1 MKFDLSVFL
10 RGFAM
15 GTADLVPGVSGGT
28 IALITGIYD
37 RLITAIAAVDM
48 KALAMVFQGD
58 IKAALMRVDAG
69 FLITLAG
76 GMFTAIVVLASSIDW
91 AMKAFPLPLWSFF
104 FGLVL
109 ASTVSLASTL
119 RSDIS
124 GPQIVAA
131 LIGVGV
137 AASIALGQAF
147 TLETSLVG
155 FFFAGMIA
163 ICAMVLPGI
172 SGSFLLLLMGMYQ
185 PVIAAVVDL
194 DLLVLTVFFAGCL
207 IGLLAF
213 ARVLKALLARYRVT
227 TLSTLTGVLAGS
239 LIALWPWQAVVAS
252 IVDRHGEMRAVQ
264 SVPILPRTYSETT
277 GEPML
282 GLCAVALLV
291 GILVVVA
298 VGKLS
303 AQTERSAR

>member
-1 MKFDLSVFL
+1 MNVDLSVFL

-37 RLITAIAAVDM
+37 RLISAIAAIDM
-48 KALAMVFQGD
+48 KTVGMVFQGD
-58 IKAALMRVDAG
+58 IKGAWQRVDAS
-69 FLITLAG
+69 FLVTLAG

-91 AMKAFPLPLWSFF
+91 AMKEYPLPLWSFF

-109 ASTVSLASTL
+109 ASTISLAATL
-119 RSDIS
+119 RSEFS
-124 GPQIVAA
+124 GSQIVAA
-131 LIGVGV
+131 LLGAGI
-137 AASIALGQAF
+137 AASIALGQAV
-147 TLETSLVG
+147 TLDTSLLG
-155 FFFAGMIA
+155 FFLAGMIA

-185 PVIAAVVDL
+185 PVISALVAVDIQ
-194 DLLVLTVFFAGCL
+194 VLAVFFAGCL

-227 TLSTLTGVLAGS
+227 TLSTLIGVLAGS

-252 IVDRHGEMRAVQ
+252 ITDRHGEMRAVQ
-264 SVPILPRTYSETT
+264 SVPISPTTYGETI
-277 GEPML
+277 GDPML
-282 GLCAVALLV
+282 GLCVFALLFGV
-291 GILVVVA
+291 MVVVT

-303 AQTERSAR
+303 KPTERSAG

>member
-1 MKFDLSVFL
+1 MNFDLSVFL

-37 RLITAIAAVDM
+37 RLISAIAAIDM
-48 KALAMVFQGD
+48 KTSAMVFQGD
-58 IKAALMRVDAG
+58 IKGAWQRVDAS
-69 FLITLAG
+69 FLVTLAL
-76 GMFTAIVVLASSIDW
+76 GMLTAIVVLASSIDW
-91 AMKAFPLPLWSFF
+91 AMKEYPLPLWSFF

-109 ASTVSLASTL
+109 ASTASLASTL
-119 RSDIS
+119 QSEITGS
-124 GPQIVAA
+124 QIAAA
-131 LIGVGV
+131 LIGAGV

-147 TLETSLVG
+147 TLDTSLIG
-155 FFFAGMIA
+155 FFLAGMIA

-185 PVIAAVVDL
+185 PVISAVVAVDL
-194 DLLVLTVFFAGCL
+194 PVLAVFFAGCL

-213 ARVLKALLARYRVT
+213 ARVLKVLLARYKAT

-239 LIALWPWQAVVAS
+239 LIALWPWRAVVGS
-252 IVDRHGEMRAVQ
+252 ITDRHGEMRVVQ
-264 SVPILPRTYSETT
+264 SVPISPTSYGETL
-277 GEPML
+277 GDPML
-282 GLCAVALLV
+282 VLCVFALLLGV
-291 GILVVVA
+291 ILVVI

-303 AQTERSAR
+303 KPTERSAG

>member
-15 GTADLVPGVSGGT
+15 GAADLVPGVSGGT

-37 RLITAIAAVDM
+37 RLISAIAAIDM
-48 KALAMVFQGD
+48 KTLAMVFKGD
-58 IKAALMRVDAG
+58 IKGAWQHIDAS

-76 GMFTAIVVLASSIDW
+76 GMFTAIVALASSIDW
-91 AMKAFPLPLWSFF
+91 AMKVFPLPLWSFF

-119 RSDIS
+119 RSEFTGS
-124 GPQIVAA
+124 QIVAA
-131 LIGVGV
+131 LIGAGV
-137 AASIALGQAF
+137 AASIALGQAV
-147 TLETSLVG
+147 TLDTSLLG
-155 FFFAGMIA
+155 FFLAGMIA

-185 PVIAAVVDL
+185 PVISAVVDL
-194 DLLVLTVFFAGCL
+194 DLLVLAVFFAGCL
-207 IGLLAF
+207 IGLFAF

-227 TLSTLTGVLAGS
+227 TLSTLIGVLAGS

-252 IVDRHGEMRAVQ
+252 VVDRHGEMRAVQ
-264 SVPILPRTYSETT
+264 SVPILPTTYGEAT

-282 GLCAVALLV
+282 GLCVLALLMGV
-291 GILVVVA
+291 IVVMT

-303 AQTERSAR
+303 KLTERPAG

>member
-109 ASTVSLASTL
+109 ASTVSLARSL

-124 GPQIVAA
+124 GPQIVAP
-131 LIGVGV
+131 LIGAGV

-172 SGSFLLLLMGMYQ
+172 SGSFLLLLTGMYQ

>member
-239 LIALWPWQAVVAS
+239 LIALWPWQEVVVS

-264 SVPILPRTYSETT
+264 SVPILPGTYSETT

>member
-48 KALAMVFQGD
+48 KALTMVFQGD
-58 IKAALMRVDAG
+58 IKAAWMRVDAG
-69 FLITLAG
+69 FLVTLAG

-109 ASTVSLASTL
+109 ASTVSLASAL

-131 LIGVGV
+131 LIGAGV

-147 TLETSLVG
+147 TLDTSLVG

-185 PVIAAVVDL
+185 PVIGAVVDL

-213 ARVLKALLARYRVT
+213 ARVLKALLARHRVT

-239 LIALWPWQAVVAS
+239 LIALWPWQEVVAS

-264 SVPILPRTYSETT
+264 SVPILPGTYSEIT

-291 GILVVVA
+291 GILIVVA

-303 AQTERSAR
+303 AQTERSVR

>member
-58 IKAALMRVDAG
+58 IKAAWMRVDAV
-69 FLITLAG
+69 FLVTLAG
-76 GMFTAIVVLASSIDW
+76 GMFTAIVLLASSIDW

-147 TLETSLVG
+147 TLDTSLVG

-185 PVIAAVVDL
+185 PVIGAVVDL

-213 ARVLKALLARYRVT
+213 ARVLKALLARHRVT

-239 LIALWPWQAVVAS
+239 LIALWPWQEVVAS

-264 SVPILPRTYSETT
+264 SVPILPGTYSETT

-282 GLCAVALLV
+282 GLCAVALLL
-291 GILVVVA
+291 GILIVVA

-303 AQTERSAR
+303 AQSERSAR

>member
-1 MKFDLSVFL
+1 MSFDLSVFL

-37 RLITAIAAVDM
+37 RLISAIAAIDM
-48 KALAMVFQGD
+48 KTVGMVFQGD
-58 IKAALMRVDAG
+58 IKGAWQRVDAS
-69 FLITLAG
+69 FLITLAL

-91 AMKAFPLPLWSFF
+91 AMKEYPLPLWSFF

-109 ASTVSLASTL
+109 ASTASLAATL
-119 RSDIS
+119 RSELS
-124 GPQIVAA
+124 GYQIVAA
-131 LIGVGV
+131 LFGAGV
-137 AASIALGQAF
+137 AASIALGQAV
-147 TLETSLVG
+147 TLDTSLVG
-155 FFFAGMIA
+155 FFLAGMIA

-185 PVIAAVVDL
+185 PVISAVVAVDL
-194 DLLVLTVFFAGCL
+194 KVLTVFFAGCL

-213 ARVLKALLARYRVT
+213 ARVLKALLARYRTT
-227 TLSTLTGVLAGS
+227 TLSTLIGVLAGS

-252 IVDRHGEMRAVQ
+252 ITDRHGEIRAVQ
-264 SVPILPRTYSETT
+264 SIPISPTTYAEGT
-277 GEPML
+277 GDPML
-282 GLCAVALLV
+282 GICVFALLLGV
-291 GILVVVA
+291 MVVVT

-303 AQTERSAR
+303 KPAERSAE